1 MTKTTCLKK
10 VYSRKWLLWSVFD
23 DDEEKKYIIVIL
35 KWTQKPRLCLC
46 LGKCSKKCTFVLWRE
61 NCYFSTNLQKLG
73 QQFKL
78 YRKLENRRSIVQ
90 FFMFWWFWLFSR
102 DACLFL
108 QIWGLSVHS
117 PSVCRVYVMSEATTS
132 GDDDHHFGCC
142 CCSVPTPS
150 APAPRHPQ
158 SSNLKEAL
166 EQR

>member
-10 VYSRKWLLWSVFD
+10 VYSRKWLLWFVFD

-35 KWTQKPRLCLC
+35 KWTQNPRICLC
-46 LGKCSKKCTFVLWRE
+46 PEKCSKKCTFVFWRE
-61 NCYFSTNLQKLG
+61 NCYFRAKYVSFLA
-73 QQFKL
+73 QQFK
-78 YRKLENRRSIVQ
+78 YCKLENRHSKVR
-90 FFMFWWFWLFSR
+90 FFLVVLVVFEG
-102 DACLFL
+102 CLSFL